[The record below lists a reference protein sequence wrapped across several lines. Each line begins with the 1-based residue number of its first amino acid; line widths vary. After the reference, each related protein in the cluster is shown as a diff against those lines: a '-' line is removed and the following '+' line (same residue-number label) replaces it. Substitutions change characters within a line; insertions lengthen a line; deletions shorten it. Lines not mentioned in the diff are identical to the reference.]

1 MKKFQFRFQKVLD
14 YKQTVEDLKRSNYS
28 LEVNALSKEKDKL
41 DYFIHG
47 KKVISNQR
55 NNSTVQTTVKDLKL
69 FNNYLNHMNEI
80 ICEQNDIVNTKKAD
94 VEFARKELIK
104 SVKEKKTFEKLKDKD
119 YDNHLFELKKEEEKM
134 VDQIVSFNN
143 STR

>member
-28 LEVNALSKEKDKL
+28 LEVNALNKEKDKL
-41 DYFIHG
+41 DYFIQG

-69 FNNYLNHMNEI
+69 FNNYLNQMNEI

-94 VEFARKELIK
+94 VEFAKKELIK